1 MDKMLYVAA
10 SGARQIMQAQAVNA
24 NNLANATTTGFQA
37 DLAAARSQ
45 PLEGAGYP
53 TRVYVDS
60 QPGGTEF
67 TKGSIHTTGRDLDVA
82 VDGQGWIAVQA
93 ADGSEAYTRAGNLRI
108 SPGGMLETGAGHP
121 VMGDGGPML
130 IPEAQK
136 LEIAPDGTVSI
147 LPVGQQ
153 ATTMAV
159 IGRIKM
165 VSPDPAQ
172 LEKGEN
178 GLMRMKDGSTAD
190 ASNEVQLVSGA
201 LETSNVNMVDA
212 MTTMISLSR
221 QFEAQI
227 KLMDTAKQNDSA
239 SAQLMRIS

>member
-24 NNLANATTTGFQA
+24 NNLANASTTGFQA
-37 DLAAARSQ
+37 DLAAARSYQ
-45 PLEGAGYP
+45 LQGAGHP
-53 TRVYVDS
+53 SRVYVDA
-60 QPGGTEF
+60 QAGGTDF

-93 ADGSEAYTRAGNLRI
+93 PDGSEAYTRAGNLRI
-108 SPGGMLETGAGHP
+108 SPTGMLETGNGLP

-130 IPEAQK
+130 IPDAQK
-136 LEIAPDGTVSI
+136 LEIAPDGTVSV

-159 IGRIKM
+159 LGRIKL
-165 VSPDPAQ
+165 VSPDPTQ
-172 LEKGEN
+172 LQKDQN
-178 GLMRMKDGSTAD
+178 GLLRMTDGGEAD
-190 ASNEVQLVSGA
+190 ASNEVRLVSRA

-221 QFEAQI
+221 QFEAQV
-227 KLMDTAKQNDSA
+227 KLMETAKQNDGA
-239 SAQLMRIS
+239 SAQLMRMG